1 MRRRAIVLTVLFVL
15 LLASAVTA
23 NALPPAQGA
32 TPTPFVEPAGCQ
44 RPPDDYTRLWV
55 NGGQF
60 NARTVA
66 MLDHAQELYDALGG
80 TEDLRL
86 AITQGGYNA
95 GGVAA
100 SFGTHD
106 GGGAVDLSVRSHVDW
121 SVLEDQIEPMIAALR
136 VAGFAAWLRD
146 TGDLYPDSP
155 IHIHAIAIGD
165 AELSGM
171 ARSQIDGTFG
181 YLRGVDGLPYY
192 DGVPVADR
200 HGGPVICQWM
210 IDMGFTDLR
219 TQPIPL
225 PTPGGTALPVTA
237 LP

>member
-1 MRRRAIVLTVLFVL
+1 
-15 LLASAVTA
+15 
-23 NALPPAQGA
+23 
-32 TPTPFVEPAGCQ
+32 
-44 RPPDDYTRLWV
+44 
-55 NGGQF
+55 
-60 NARTVA
+60 
-66 MLDHAQELYDALGG
+66 
-80 TEDLRL
+80 
-86 AITQGGYNA
+86 
-95 GGVAA
+95 
-100 SFGTHD
+100 
-106 GGGAVDLSVRSHVDW
+106 
-121 SVLEDQIEPMIAALR
+121 
-136 VAGFAAWLRD
+136 
-146 TGDLYPDSP
+146 
-155 IHIHAIAIGD
+155 
-165 AELSGM
+165 M